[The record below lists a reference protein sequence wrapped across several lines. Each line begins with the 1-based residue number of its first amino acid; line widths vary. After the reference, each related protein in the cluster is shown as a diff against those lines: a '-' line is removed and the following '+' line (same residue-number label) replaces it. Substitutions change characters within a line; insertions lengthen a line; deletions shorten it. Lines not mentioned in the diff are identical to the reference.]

1 MVSEV
6 LNLSGL
12 DWGFVSCA
20 AVLPRP
26 HLLDAS
32 GDSLAA
38 DRPILGI
45 MSVRCL
51 PQLAVRL
58 AYHETRQSHHS
69 R

>member
-1 MVSEV
+1 MPRRRLLLLGYASGLQIWDCTDLAMVSEV

-26 HLLDAS
+26 RLLDAS
-32 GDSLAA
+32 GDPLAA

-45 MSVRCL
+45 M
-51 PQLAVRL
+51 
-58 AYHETRQSHHS
+58 
-69 R
+69 

>member
-32 GDSLAA
+32 GDPLAA

-45 MSVRCL
+45 M
-51 PQLAVRL
+51 
-58 AYHETRQSHHS
+58 
-69 R
+69 